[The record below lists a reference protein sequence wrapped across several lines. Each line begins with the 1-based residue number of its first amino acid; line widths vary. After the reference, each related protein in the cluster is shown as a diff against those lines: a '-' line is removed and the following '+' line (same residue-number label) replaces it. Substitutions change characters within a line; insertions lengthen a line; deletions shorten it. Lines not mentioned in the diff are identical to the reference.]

1 MIGIV
6 GIGAAGGNIADLAFE
21 NGINAVAL
29 NFSERDLE
37 SLDFVEERLRLIG
50 SEGVGKNRDEAIN
63 LMVDKNWELALK
75 FIKENF
81 STPSTEII

>member
-37 SLDFVEERLRLIG
+37 SLDFVEERLMLIG
-50 SEGVGKNRDEAIN
+50 SEGVGKIEMKLLI
-63 LMVDKNWELALK
+63 LWS
-75 FIKENF
+75 IK
-81 STPSTEII
+81 TGKWH